1 MQAEVGSRAPVRVL
15 LLLDTPQL
23 PRWAAEIVK
32 QMHDS
37 PAISL
42 VGVVYDGDAQD
53 REGASV
59 AERSTLERLGNAWR
73 HRDSVALRRYLR
85 FDAKRYPAAGPD
97 PFEDLDLTAMLAALP
112 SIFARPRRTVFSDY
126 FDAASLG
133 QMSALKPD
141 VVIRF
146 GFRILRGEVLQL
158 PVHGVWSFH
167 HGDNRVNRG
176 GPAGFWEVFLGWP
189 ATGAVLQRLSEDLD
203 GGATLARTWVATS
216 QISVHQNRI
225 DLFRAAAPLM
235 MRKLH
240 ELYERG
246 ESALAPP
253 AGDTGFMPY
262 SAQLFVAPTLAGL
275 VSGVIRI
282 GARLV
287 RRKWQ
292 AARALEQWQ
301 LEYSIDSRK
310 LDNNVTPQS
319 AAFRGRPI
327 VPPMDRFWADPFV
340 VSHHGRTWVFFEEL
354 LYDVGI
360 GRIAVMELG
369 ATGPVSLPRVV
380 LERPFHLS
388 YPLVFEFDGEWY
400 MMPEMAGHSGQEV
413 YRAIEFPFTWALDR
427 EIALGQVVV
436 DPTLVQHN
444 GRWWLF
450 TGTQPSADSAI
461 NELSI
466 FVGDSPLGPWA
477 PHAKNPVLSD
487 ARSARPAGQ
496 IFRVGDDLIRPAQ
509 DGTPAYGSAICFK
522 RILTLSESE
531 YQEELVGRLEPRWR
545 EHLVGTHTV
554 NAAGPVTVLDV
565 RIRRRR

>member
-15 LLLDTPQL
+15 LLMDTAQL
-23 PRWAAEIVK
+23 ARWAAEIVV
-32 QMHDS
+32 QMLAS

-42 VGVVYDGDAQD
+42 VGVVYDGDARD
-53 REGASV
+53 RQTA
-59 AERSTLERLGNAWR
+59 AAPQRSQIERLRNAWR
-73 HRDSVALRRYLR
+73 HRDTVALNRYLR
-85 FDAKRYPAAGPD
+85 FDAKRYPATGSD
-97 PFEDLDLTAMLAALP
+97 PFEDVDLTTVLEHFPVIL
-112 SIFARPRRTVFSDY
+112 ARPRRTVFSDY
-126 FDAASLG
+126 LDASSLKD
-133 QMSALKPD
+133 MRALQPD

-146 GFRILRGEVLQL
+146 GFRILRGDVLQL

-235 MRKLH
+235 MRKLL
-240 ELYERG
+240 ELHERG
-246 ESALAPP
+246 ERALAPP
-253 AGDTGFMPY
+253 PGDTAFTPY
-262 SAQLFVAPTLAGL
+262 SAPLFVAPTLAGL
-275 VSGVIRI
+275 ASGVVRI
-282 GARLV
+282 GWRLL
-287 RRKWQ
+287 RRKWR
-292 AARALEQWQ
+292 AARTLEQWQ
-301 LEYSIDSRK
+301 LELSIDPRK
-310 LDNNVTPQS
+310 SKTNVTPQS
-319 AAFRGRPI
+319 APFRGRPL
-327 VPPMDRFWADPFV
+327 VPPLDRFWADPFV
-340 VSHHGRTWVFFEEL
+340 VAHLGRTWVFFEEL
-354 LYDVGI
+354 LYAVGL
-360 GRIAVMELG
+360 GRIVVMEIG
-369 ATGPVSLPRVV
+369 ADGRVSPPRVV

-388 YPLVFEFDGEWY
+388 YPLVFEYEGTWY
-400 MMPEMAGHSGQEV
+400 MMPEMAGHSAQEL

-436 DPTLVQHN
+436 DPTLVHHA

-450 TGTQPSADSAI
+450 TGTLPSAESAI

-466 FVGDSPLGPWA
+466 FFGDSPLGPWQ
-477 PHAKNPVLSD
+477 PHARNPVLSD

-522 RILTLSESE
+522 RILELSETE
-531 YQEELVGRLEPRWR
+531 YQEELIGRMDPRWR
-545 EHLVGTHTV
+545 PLLVGTHTV

-565 RIRRRR
+565 RVKLPR